1 MDCTIAAGGR
11 PGPED
16 PLFPYTGGKPKAC
29 IDMGGRTMLERVV
42 DALQASRYIEEIV
55 VVGLNEDDRAGMTF
69 ARPVSFL
76 PDHGSL
82 VGNGRAGLEWGLSRR
97 PDSKEM
103 LFCSSDIPLITG
115 EIVDLYIEG
124 CRPFDFLG
132 YYTFVKRETMEARF
146 PGSKRTF
153 TKLQGLEVA
162 GGDMILAQTRIV
174 KTNDDLWI
182 ALTNAR
188 KHAWKLARI
197 VGLRFL
203 LKLLLKRLSVGD
215 IERAAERIIG
225 APIKIQLSAF
235 AELAMDADK
244 PHQVEMIRR
253 EFA

>member
-1 MDCTIAAGGR
+1 MDCAIAAGGR

-16 PLFPYTGGKPKAC
+16 PLYPYTGGRPKAC

-42 DALQASRYIEEIV
+42 DALQASKYIEEIV
-55 VVGLNEDDRAGMTF
+55 VVGLTEEDHAGMTF

-82 VGNGRAGLEWGLSRR
+82 VGNGRAGLDWGIERR
-97 PDSKEM
+97 PDSTEM

-115 EIVDLYIEG
+115 EIVNQYIDG
-124 CRPFDFLG
+124 CRPFEFLG
-132 YYTFVKRETMEARF
+132 YYTFVKKETMEARF

-153 TKLQGLEVA
+153 TKLHGLEVA
-162 GGDMILAQTRIV
+162 GGDMMLVQTRIA

-197 VGLRFL
+197 VGFRFL
-203 LKLLLKRLSVGD
+203 LKFLLKRLTVGD
-215 IERAAERIIG
+215 IERAAENSIG
-225 APIKIQLSAF
+225 APIKVQISAIP
-235 AELAMDADK
+235 ELAMDADK
-244 PHQVEMIRR
+244 PQQVEMIRR